1 MQIAELYGF
10 SRWFQSELRQL
21 VSKYNSV
28 AKVLQH
34 NASQQQKQPLEG
46 PLDDLINYLQG
57 MDFDALSM
65 QQVALFPLFDVQELV
80 GKQGVSFVESTIRKS
95 DFDPA
100 TAHQNVTDAVQRLQS
115 ANQRVDAILQAFD
128 GLDLPLADPELEKG
142 RVLVRVEFAG
152 EASMHNVAEWKS
164 WSASWY
170 EIVRGVAIAI
180 DETPEETQVIGASQ
194 GSVIM
199 KLAATYAFTRVLALI
214 SKSISSIAK
223 DYLEVRHSME
233 DLKAKKL
240 LNKKSETALKAN
252 AEEIKTTGVETI
264 MDELRPIL
272 PDNVSGDKENALKMA
287 IEKAL
292 DFHNKGGD
300 VDFVAPDQPVEEG
313 EDEEGIPYD
322 EIAEVRIA
330 IEEARAVRNELMM
343 LADLRS
349 DGE

>member
-10 SRWFQSELRQL
+10 SRWFQSELREL
-21 VSKYNSV
+21 ISKYTNV
-28 AKVLQH
+28 NNVLQH
-34 NASQQQKQPLEG
+34 NASQQQKRPLEE
-46 PLDDLINYLQG
+46 PMDDLTEYLDG

-65 QQVALFPLFDVQELV
+65 QQVALFPLFEVQELV
-80 GKQGVSFVESTIRKS
+80 GKQGVAFIEGTIRKS

-100 TAHQNVTDAVQRLQS
+100 TAHKDVSEALSRLQS
-115 ANQRVDAILQAFD
+115 ANQRTDAILQAFGD
-128 GLDLPLADPELEKG
+128 LDIPLADPELEAG

-152 EASMHNVAEWKS
+152 DASMHNVAEWKS

-180 DETPEETQVIGASQ
+180 DETPEDTQVVGASQ

-214 SKSISSIAK
+214 SRSISSIAK

-240 LNKKSETALKAN
+240 LNQNSEAALKAN
-252 AEEIKTTGVETI
+252 AEEIKTSGVETI
-264 MDELRPIL
+264 MDELRPVL
-272 PDNVSGDKENALKMA
+272 PDNVSGDKENALKKA

-300 VDFVAPDQPVEEG
+300 VDFVAPEEPI
-313 EDEEGIPYD
+313 DEEDDGEEIPYA
-322 EIAEVRIA
+322 EIAEVRAA
-330 IEEARAVRNELMM
+330 IEDARAVRNELMM

-349 DGE
+349 DEE